1 MFIGHCEPVGASG
14 RRPDFFCPGETR
26 SGAPRRAKK
35 EVSRETR
42 LTSTHRTGTTPAI
55 DFGRADPLVRRR
67 SGCRERA
74 LRTSN
79 PLSVRH
85 GTNVLPAV
93 LLVIGANPRSP
104 VIGE

>member
-26 SGAPRRAKK
+26 SGARRRAKK

-42 LTSTHRTGTTPAI
+42 LTSTHRTGTAPAI
-55 DFGRADPLVRRR
+55 DFGRADPLVRHR
-67 SGCRERA
+67 SGCREQA

-79 PLSVRH
+79 PLSARH
-85 GTNVLPAV
+85 GTNVLPV
-93 LLVIGANPRSP
+93 IRLVTSANPLFP
-104 VIGE
+104 M